1 MNTPSTSSKEHDMT
15 TSNKLTDTQTTVL
28 TQAAYR
34 PDGDIEPM
42 PPTLRGGARAKVI
55 DGLASRGLIIEQD
68 GKHVLTDDG
77 YAAIGRTRPAPITP
91 ATHDAIISNAEAAQ
105 YGASQVLLDE
115 IGGEDPTDAEIDASN
130 DVDPEIEAAVAAIE
144 AQAHAEPKPRT
155 RDNSKQA
162 QVVAMLKRPEGATIP
177 QVMAITGWQAHTVRG
192 TFAGAFKKKLGLNL
206 ISEKVQGGDR
216 VYRVG

>member
-1 MNTPSTSSKEHDMT
+1 MT

-34 PDGDIEPM
+34 PDGNIEPL

-55 DGLASRGLIIEQD
+55 DGLTSRGLIVEQD
-68 GKHVLTDDG
+68 GKHLLTDDG
-77 YAAIGRTRPAPITP
+77 YAAVGRVRPAPEPETL
-91 ATHDAIISNAEAAQ
+91 DADANDADAAHC
-105 YGASQVLLDE
+105 GASQVLLDE
-115 IGGEDPTDAEIDASN
+115 VGDEDPTDAEIDASN
-130 DVDPEIEAAVAAIE
+130 EVDPEIEAKVHVE
-144 AQAHAEPKPRT
+144 AKPRT

-177 QVMAITGWQAHTVRG
+177 QVMAVTGWQAHTVRG

-206 ISEKVQGGDR
+206 VSEKVQGGDR

>member
-1 MNTPSTSSKEHDMT
+1 MT
-15 TSNKLTDTQTTVL
+15 TSIKLTDTQTTVL

-34 PDGDIEPM
+34 PDGNIEPL

-55 DGLASRGLIIEQD
+55 DGLTSRGLIVEQD
-68 GKHVLTDDG
+68 GKHLLTDDG
-77 YAAIGRTRPAPITP
+77 YATVGRTRPAPGP
-91 ATHDAIISNAEAAQ
+91 EAHDADDARAAHC
-105 YGASQVLLDE
+105 GASQVLLDE
-115 IGGEDPTDAEIDASN
+115 IGGEDPTDAEIEASN
-130 DVDPEIEAAVAAIE
+130 VVDPEIEAAVTAIE
-144 AQAHAEPKPRT
+144 AKARAEAKPRT

-162 QVVAMLKRPEGATIP
+162 QVVAMLKRPEGATIR
-177 QVMAITGWQAHTVRG
+177 QVMAATGWQAHTVRG

>member
-1 MNTPSTSSKEHDMT
+1 MT
-15 TSNKLTDTQTTVL
+15 TSIKLTDTQTTVL

-34 PDGDIEPM
+34 PDGDIEPL

-55 DGLASRGLIIEQD
+55 NGLTARGLIVEQN
-68 GKHVLTDDG
+68 GKHILTDDG
-77 YAAIGRTRPAPITP
+77 YAAIGRSRPQAETP
-91 ATHDAIISNAEAAQ
+91 QD
-105 YGASQVLLDE
+105 
-115 IGGEDPTDAEIDASN
+115 
-130 DVDPEIEAAVAAIE
+130 DPELESAVAAAE
-144 AQAHAEPKPRT
+144 AQWQGEHPEAPQHPVQASAEAKPRT

-177 QVMAITGWQAHTVRG
+177 QVMAATGWQAHTVRG

-206 ISEKVQGGDR
+206 ISEKTQGGER

>member
-1 MNTPSTSSKEHDMT
+1 MT
-15 TSNKLTDTQTTVL
+15 TSIKLTDTQTTVL
-28 TQAAYR
+28 TQAGYR
-34 PDGDIEPM
+34 PDGNIEPL

-55 DGLASRGLIIEQD
+55 DGLTSRGLIVEQD

-77 YAAIGRTRPAPITP
+77 YAAVGRTRPAPEPEPETLDSY
-91 ATHDAIISNAEAAQ
+91 ANNTVVAQ

-115 IGGEDPTDAEIDASN
+115 IGSEDPTDAEIEASN
-130 DVDPEIEAAVAAIE
+130 LVDPEIEAAVSAIE
-144 AQAHAEPKPRT
+144 AQAHAEAKPPRT

-177 QVMAITGWQAHTVRG
+177 QVMAATGWQAHTVRG

-206 ISEKVQGGDR
+206 VSEKVQGGDR